1 MPTRSTQHS
10 QRRVCFA
17 GAFLALV
24 FLHCGSERIVYRHA
38 SLSGE
43 IVVTESPGPV
53 RTLRFGEHGAVQSQV
68 FVGRPRELRVPYTA
82 TAVAALGAVDA
93 PQRLLVVGLGG
104 GSIPAFL
111 HVALPDAD
119 IDVVEIDPAVVE
131 VAQAWFGVRP
141 DERLRVHTADGR
153 DFIEAAPTRYDAVFL
168 DAYGAHAVPPALS
181 TLEFLEAVRAALAAD
196 GAVIANLWSD
206 ASDNLYPSMLATYRA
221 VFPEVFV
228 LPVARRTNRI
238 VLALPASA
246 DADLA
251 RRLEDF
257 AKAHGLAKAL
267 AGGLERF
274 EGKTASAQILR
285 DPE

>member
-1 MPTRSTQHS
+1 MSARRMRRSK
-10 QRRVCFA
+10 RRFLL
-17 GAFLALV
+17 GALTALALA
-24 FLHCGSERIVYRHA
+24 HCSAERVVHRQA

-43 IVVTESPGPV
+43 IVVTEAPGVV
-53 RTLRFGEHGAVQSQV
+53 RTLRFGEQGAVQSRV
-68 FVGRPRELRVPYTA
+68 VVGRPLELRVPYTA
-82 TAVAALGAVDA
+82 TAVAALGAVERPRRILA
-93 PQRLLVVGLGG
+93 VGLGG
-104 GSIPAFL
+104 GSIPGFL
-111 HVALPDAD
+111 HAALPEAVL
-119 IDVVEIDPAVVE
+119 DVAEIDPDVVE
-131 VAQAWFGVRP
+131 VAQDWFDVRP
-141 DERLRVHTADGR
+141 DARLRVHVADGR
-153 DFIEAAPTRYDAVFL
+153 RFIEDVTDPYDAIFL
-168 DAYGAHAVPPALS
+168 DAYGASDVPAAL
-181 TLEFLEAVRAALAAD
+181 TTHEFLQATRRALAPN